1 MKTEIKKCGGNEI
14 SKFNLNTEGRIN
26 FADCS
31 YVYFQ
36 ELIEAKSKIEIQE
49 LSSYT
54 LFIID
59 IDSSGTLEIN
69 GENQELKPG
78 DSVSVRN
85 CELSY
90 TCLGEKLRIIV
101 SGVKNTNLIDKSF
114 SITRNGKHYKVNK
127 PWGHEL
133 WLNGEDQ
140 DYCLKEIFLKAN
152 NQTSLQYHHMKE
164 ETNILYQGQIQF
176 VYQLEID
183 SSETKCIDLSS
194 ISSIHV
200 KPMSVH
206 RIKAVTDVLLYET
219 STPHLKDVVRIDD
232 DTNRSDGHI
241 DSEHINNKI

>member
-1 MKTEIKKCGGNEI
+1 MNADIKNYGGSEITSYKSHTK
-14 SKFNLNTEGRIN
+14 GRTN

-36 ELIEAKSKIEIQE
+36 ELIDSNTSINIHE
-49 LSSYT
+49 LTSYT
-54 LFIID
+54 LFVLD
-59 IDSSGTLEIN
+59 IDSNGTLEIN
-69 GENQELKPG
+69 GQNQELKPG
-78 DSVSVRN
+78 DSISVRN
-85 CELSY
+85 CELNY

-101 SGVKNTNLIDKSF
+101 SGVKSTNLIEKTYN
-114 SITRNGKHYKVNK
+114 ITRKGKHYKVNK

-164 ETNILYQGQIQF
+164 ETNILYQGKIQF
-176 VYQLEID
+176 VYQLEIE
-183 SSETKCIDLSS
+183 SSETKYLDLTS

-219 STPHLKDVVRIDD
+219 STPHLKDVVRIED

-241 DSEHINNKI
+241 DSEHSNNKI